1 MGIPEDEE
9 SISQV
14 QMFESPKL
22 GVKIDALSVG
32 IHLLDE
38 FFFLWTARY
47 AYGRV

>member
-22 GVKIDALSVG
+22 GVKIDALSVL
-32 IHLLDE
+32 LLDE
-38 FFFLWTARY
+38 FFFL
-47 AYGRV
+47 